1 LTLHLRIY
9 SVHQHFMAAPKPNSE
24 SSPNAT
30 RAAALART
38 RCRSFCFLE
47 HDGEPWTAFLVTYT
61 SRDGYWRGHFM
72 FRSGLM
78 APESGEVRTADLFVE
93 TSEDGVDARARS
105 LGRPLL
111 QSLLQSAIHTQQQRR
126 GVTTTYAKWFRDLL
140 SRSSQQHAEDA
151 PSDPELSLQRMKSLY
166 ESYRTDQV
174 CHLIAL
180 TDPDDFRLIVEKLL
194 DGREIDFR
202 ARDRFQLAMIV
213 VQELENRLPL
223 PPFEVWVEDYLAHAS
238 IYEAYADR
246 LHSGELP

>member
-1 LTLHLRIY
+1 M
-9 SVHQHFMAAPKPNSE
+9 VAPKPNSE
-24 SSPNAT
+24 LSPTAT

-47 HDGEPWTAFLVTYT
+47 HDGEPWTAFLVTYAE
-61 SRDGYWRGHFM
+61 RDGYWRGHFM

-78 APESGEVRTADLFVE
+78 APETGEIRTADLFVE
-93 TSEDGVDARARS
+93 TSEEAVDARARS

-111 QSLLQSAIHTQQQRR
+111 QSLLQSAVHTQQQRR
-126 GVTTTYAKWFRDLL
+126 GVTNTYAKWFRDLL
-140 SRSSQQHAEDA
+140 SRSAQQHTEDA
-151 PSDPELSLQRMKSLY
+151 PSDPERSLQRMKSLY

-180 TDPDDFRLIVEKLL
+180 TDPNDFRALVERLL

-213 VQELENRLPL
+213 VQELEKRLPL
-223 PPFEVWVEDYLAHAS
+223 PPFEIWVEDYLAHARV
-238 IYEAYADR
+238 YEAYSHE
-246 LHSGELP
+246 LHSGALP